1 MHEFL
6 KPILLRWLKVP
17 AEPEAPA
24 GSPGSVTVFRA
35 APNFYKLQLAL
46 WGLRQALGL
55 IGIMA
60 FLGFWNNTVGRRV
73 PDHVNLLVMVSEWAG
88 IALFLAQLPIT
99 YMMVRLDYEMRWY
112 IVTDRSLRIRK
123 GLFQVNEA
131 TLTFANIQQIT
142 VLQGPV
148 QRLMGIYDLQVTTAG
163 GGSSGGHSSQHGQ
176 GTSMHQ
182 GFFHGIANAPEVRT
196 MMLERLRHL
205 RDTGLGDPDEAHTQ
219 PLVPVHT
226 PDHSPTH
233 TPAPSHASPTLLQ
246 AATEL
251 LDEVRAL
258 RQCAGSS
265 NPR

>member
-46 WGLRQALGL
+46 WGLRQVLGL

-60 FLGFWNNTVGRRV
+60 FLGFWNNTVGRKV
-73 PDHVNLLVMVSEWAG
+73 PEHVNFLVMLSEWAG
-88 IALFLAQLPIT
+88 IAIFLAQLPIT

-163 GGSSGGHSSQHGQ
+163 GGGSGGRHPGQHGQ

-182 GFFHGIANAPEVRT
+182 GFFHGIANAPEVRA
-196 MMLERLRHL
+196 MMLERLRHI
-205 RDTGLGDPDEAHTQ
+205 RDTGLGDPDE
-219 PLVPVHT
+219 
-226 PDHSPTH
+226 TH
-233 TPAPSHASPTLLQ
+233 THPSRPSSAPATAAASPTLLH
-246 AATEL
+246 AANEL

-258 RQCAGSS
+258 RQCAGR
-265 NPR
+265 NGLPRS